1 MTEPRT
7 LANFIAGQWVAPS
20 TGQYADDRNP
30 ADPSDLIARVP
41 RSGADDASAAIAA
54 AKAACRGW
62 KRTSPIKR
70 GQILVRASRIL
81 EERKDDLVALLTR
94 EQGKTSAEAAGEV
107 PRAVDFWSWMGHQ
120 GGSIQGITAPSEV
133 DTVQVMTLREPLG
146 VVSLITPW
154 NFPVNIPAWKLASA
168 LVCGNT
174 VVLKP
179 SQLTPICA
187 EFLVQCLAE
196 AGIPDGVVNLVFGTG
211 SEVGDTLVA
220 HPDVAAISFTGS
232 TETGLAINR
241 KAAELGKP
249 VQAEMGGHN
258 AVIVLADADLDK
270 AAKGS
275 VVAAFGTTGQ
285 RCTAARRVLAEQ
297 SIVEPLTAKLTELTR
312 KLKVGPG
319 TKTGT
324 DIGPLV
330 EENALNAVLEQVEI
344 ARNEGARI
352 LTGGTRLRGELANG
366 YFMEPTLLSH
376 VSPRMTIAK
385 QEVFGPVL
393 PIMPVSGYDEAIKI
407 ATCTSYGLTSSIFT
421 RDINTA
427 FRFMR
432 DTDTGVV
439 HINKPPIG
447 GESHLPFGGLKHSAL
462 GPKEM
467 GSAIEFFTQ
476 TKTVYVDWSG

>member
-1 MTEPRT
+1 MTKPRS
-7 LANFIAGQWVAPS
+7 LANFINGQWVAPS
-20 TGQYADDRNP
+20 TGQYVDDLNP
-30 ADPSDLIARVP
+30 ADPKDVLARIP
-41 RSGADDASAAIAA
+41 RSGADDASAAITS
-54 AKAACRGW
+54 AKDAFRAW
-62 KRTSPIKR
+62 KRMSPVRR
-70 GQILVRASRIL
+70 GQILINASRIL
-81 EERKDDLVALLTR
+81 SDRQDELVQILTR
-94 EQGKTSAEAAGEV
+94 EQGKPLAEARGEV

-133 DTVQVMTLREPLG
+133 DTIQVMTLREPLG

-154 NFPVNIPAWKLASA
+154 NFPVNIPGWKLASA

-187 EFLVQCLAE
+187 EFLVRCLAD
-196 AGIPDGVVNLVFGTG
+196 AGIPAGVVNLVFGSG
-211 SEVGDTLVA
+211 QEVGDMLVG

-232 TETGLAINR
+232 TETGLAINQ
-241 KAAELGKP
+241 KAALLGKP

-275 VVAAFGTTGQ
+275 VVAAFGTSGQ
-285 RCTAARRVLAEQ
+285 RCTAARRILAEQ
-297 SIVEPLTAKLTELTR
+297 SIVEPLTVKLTELTR
-312 KLKVGPG
+312 TLKVGPG
-319 TKTGT
+319 SKQGT

-330 EENALNAVLEQVEI
+330 EEKALTAVLEQIEI

-352 LTGGTRLRGELANG
+352 LTGGRRLRGELADG
-366 YFMEPTLLSH
+366 YFIEPTLLGN
-376 VSPRMTIAK
+376 VSPQMTIARD
-385 QEVFGPVL
+385 ECFGPVL
-393 PIMPVSGYDEAIKI
+393 PIMPVSGYDEAVEV
-407 ATCTSYGLTSSIFT
+407 ATGTEYGLTSSIFT

-427 FRFMR
+427 FRFMH

-447 GESHLPFGGLKHSAL
+447 GESHLPFGGLKHSGL

-467 GSAIEFFTQ
+467 GAAMEFFTQ
-476 TKTVYVDWSG
+476 TKTVYVDWT